1 MEAQA
6 LNNVKTIKKSIKEKN
21 RNENPLH
28 RLESLKNWGT
38 GEDIGKERTQYE
50 LKIAFFK
57 DLQRLRHLKDSSILF
72 QRTPPLN
79 QQIKFAVNCHHLASS
94 SSSLVDYHHKI
105 EETFLE
111 MNLRPSTL
119 TSDVH

>member
-6 LNNVKTIKKSIKEKN
+6 LNNVKTIKQSIKEKN
-21 RNENPLH
+21 RKENPLH

-38 GEDIGKERTQYE
+38 REDIGKERTQYE

-72 QRTPPLN
+72 QRTPPL
-79 QQIKFAVNCHHLASS
+79 K
-94 SSSLVDYHHKI
+94 
-105 EETFLE
+105 
-111 MNLRPSTL
+111 
-119 TSDVH
+119 

>member
-6 LNNVKTIKKSIKEKN
+6 LNNVKTIKQSIKEKN
-21 RNENPLH
+21 RKENPLH

-38 GEDIGKERTQYE
+38 GEDIGKERTQYG

-72 QRTPPLN
+72 QRTPPL
-79 QQIKFAVNCHHLASS
+79 K
-94 SSSLVDYHHKI
+94 
-105 EETFLE
+105 
-111 MNLRPSTL
+111 
-119 TSDVH
+119 